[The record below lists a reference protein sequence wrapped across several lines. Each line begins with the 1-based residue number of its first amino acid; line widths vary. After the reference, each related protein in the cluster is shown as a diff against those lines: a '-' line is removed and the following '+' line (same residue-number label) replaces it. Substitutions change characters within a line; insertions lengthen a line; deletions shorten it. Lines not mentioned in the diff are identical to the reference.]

1 MGSKGPSNNVGTP
14 VHRVVK
20 EVKRNWWLWGAV
32 CFALV
37 LITGVVMFR
46 HKLYNTG
53 NIGLPFLAGEKQEQL
68 AAVAQASFNTCS
80 GLGTWFV
87 YRQLTGFNSKPS
99 HRPHHVCA
107 VKENAAE
114 TCASKCRLSSAD
126 DSLLSAE
133 EPREVKTKQE
143 YDACYSKC
151 VAQETK
157 EVAEERE
164 KVNKFCP
171 VVTGPIAQL
180 CPASAYKLWSSSVHT
195 LTSNLQCCNCCNA
208 VQGKRRKMGEES
220 GRDHGTKSYCF

>member
-1 MGSKGPSNNVGTP
+1 MLKGRDTYQTTKSINQPFGDDDEEAQLEFMSSKGPSNDVSTP

-53 NIGLPFLAGEKQEQL
+53 NIGLPFLA
-68 AAVAQASFNTCS
+68 
-80 GLGTWFV
+80 
-87 YRQLTGFNSKPS
+87 
-99 HRPHHVCA
+99 

-133 EPREVKTKQE
+133 EPRDVKTKQE

-164 KVNKFCP
+164 KFKENEEKWEKKVEETMGQQATASDAKAAKVDKSLNKN
-171 VVTGPIAQL
+171 AL
-180 CPASAYKLWSSSVHT
+180 SSSTSADDVLLDDIPEG
-195 LTSNLQCCNCCNA
+195 LTD
-208 VQGKRRKMGEES
+208 R
-220 GRDHGTKSYCF
+220 

>member
-1 MGSKGPSNNVGTP
+1 MSKSRDGFQAVRHHSEPFHDDDEEAQLDFMGPKGSMRDGGSP

-46 HKLYNTG
+46 HKLYSTG
-53 NIGLPFLAGEKQEQL
+53 NFGLPLL
-68 AAVAQASFNTCS
+68 
-80 GLGTWFV
+80 
-87 YRQLTGFNSKPS
+87 
-99 HRPHHVCA
+99 A

-114 TCASKCRLSSAD
+114 ICASKCRLEDLGSSAGD
-126 DSLLSAE
+126 
-133 EPREVKTKQE
+133 VKSKQE

-164 KVNKFCP
+164 KFKKEEEELEKQVEASSGQS
-171 VVTGPIAQL
+171 VTATSGTAAKIDSSAKAGDS
-180 CPASAYKLWSSSVHT
+180 ASSL
-195 LTSNLQCCNCCNA
+195 
-208 VQGKRRKMGEES
+208 
-220 GRDHGTKSYCF
+220 GTANDVLDVEGITDR

>member
-1 MGSKGPSNNVGTP
+1 MSSKGPSNAVGTP

-53 NIGLPFLAGEKQEQL
+53 NIGLPFLAGENYEQL
-68 AAVAQASFNTCS
+68 AAVARASFFTRS
-80 GLGTWFV
+80 GCGNQFV
-87 YRQLTGFNSKPS
+87 YQHLTRFTSKPS
-99 HRPHHVCA
+99 HKPHHVCA

-114 TCASKCRLSSAD
+114 TCASKCRLASAD

-164 KVNKFCP
+164 KVYNLSP
-171 VVTGPIAQL
+171 V
-180 CPASAYKLWSSSVHT
+180 W
-195 LTSNLQCCNCCNA
+195 
-208 VQGKRRKMGEES
+208 
-220 GRDHGTKSYCF
+220 